1 MHHNGDLMD
10 KSMTMKIAAVIVVII
25 VIVAAAAI
33 MLKKGEKDPEAG
45 VVEVGSIYGNV
56 DGNGYIDDTDVR
68 IVQEVLDGKKNLADW
83 PLADANANG
92 KIDDEDLEIVK
103 KLANGEKTTASV
115 SDYYG
120 EVIKV
125 SFPLSNYA
133 VMGGTNMRTVVD
145 VLGLDDGMLAC
156 GTTKY
161 ISSALDKNLYDKM
174 QSGAIATLNSSLK
187 TEDVN
192 TLTKLGVTTVISED
206 SGMSSEDEIVKTL
219 NNLGISFLELNAK
232 DLTMTMKTTSTLGIL
247 SGKEDKAEKYNN
259 WTMDIMDTIEKK
271 EGDKW
276 GTATV
281 LCVTM
286 SNSVSGTESDYYA
299 ATQEVGGKNL
309 ADWTDKTR
317 KFNTGDTWLL
327 DSKYNADFLFHFK
340 SMSYPEAPAQADID
354 KYIGYFADTY
364 TYKEADGYYLIN
376 GVLPLPVRNA
386 IMAQTMYSDCFDEGW
401 AQSLLQEYVDEFLG
415 VDYDTSTGQYIWHP
429 TA

>member
-1 MHHNGDLMD
+1 
-10 KSMTMKIAAVIVVII
+10 MKIAAVVVVIVVI
-25 VIVAAAAI
+25 AAAAVI
-33 MLKKGEKDPEAG
+33 MLNKGEKDPEAG

-68 IVQEVLDGKKNLADW
+68 IVQEVLDGKKDLKDW

-103 KLANGEKTTASV
+103 KLANKEKTTAYV

-120 EVIKV
+120 TVIKV
-125 SFPLSNYA
+125 NYPLSNYA

-145 VLGLDDGMLAC
+145 VLGLENGMLAC

-161 ISSALDKNLYDKM
+161 ISPTLDKNLYDKM
-174 QSGAIATLNSSLK
+174 QSGAITTLSSSLS

-206 SGMSSEDEIVKTL
+206 SGMSSESDIVKML

-232 DLTMTMKTTSTLGIL
+232 NLTMTMKTTSTLGIL
-247 SGKEDKAEKYNN
+247 SGNEDKAEKYND
-259 WTMDIMDTIEKK
+259 WTTEVMDTIKK
-271 EGDKW
+271 NEGDKF

-281 LCVTM
+281 MCVTM
-286 SNSVSGTESDYYA
+286 SNSVSGTESDYYE

-309 ADWTDKTR
+309 ADWPDKTK
-317 KFNTGDTWLL
+317 KFAKGDTWLL

-340 SMSYPEAPAQADID
+340 SMSYPEAPDE
-354 KYIGYFADTY
+354 KTVNSYISYFENTY
-364 TYKEADGYYLIN
+364 TYKEANGYYLIN

-401 AQSLLQEYVDEFLG
+401 AQSLLQYYVDNFLG
-415 VDYDTSTGQYIWHP
+415 IDYDTSGDQYIWHP
-429 TA
+429 AA

>member
-10 KSMTMKIAAVIVVII
+10 KSMTMKIAAVVVVVI
-25 VIVAAAAI
+25 VIAAAAI
-33 MLKKGEKDPEAG
+33 IMLNKGGKDPEAG

-103 KLANGEKTTASV
+103 KLAKGEKTTASV

-120 EVIKV
+120 KVIKV

-247 SGKEDKAEKYNN
+247 SGNEDKAEKYND
-259 WTMDIMDTIEKK
+259 WTMDIMDTIKKK

-286 SNSVSGTESDYYA
+286 SNSVSGTDSDYYA

-354 KYIGYFADTY
+354 KYIGYFENTY

>member
-10 KSMTMKIAAVIVVII
+10 KSMTMKIAAVVVVVI
-25 VIVAAAAI
+25 VIAAAAVI
-33 MLKKGEKDPEAG
+33 MLNKSGKDPEAG

-120 EVIKV
+120 KVIKV

-174 QSGAIATLNSSLK
+174 QSGAITTLNSSLT

-247 SGKEDKAEKYNN
+247 SGNEDKAEKYND

-286 SNSVSGTESDYYA
+286 SNSVSGTDSDYYA

-317 KFNTGDTWLL
+317 RFNTGDTWLL
-327 DSKYNADFLFHFK
+327 DSKYNTDFLFHFK

-354 KYIGYFADTY
+354 KYIGYFENTY
-364 TYKEADGYYLIN
+364 TY
-376 GVLPLPVRNA
+376 
-386 IMAQTMYSDCFDEGW
+386 
-401 AQSLLQEYVDEFLG
+401 
-415 VDYDTSTGQYIWHP
+415 
-429 TA
+429 

>member
-10 KSMTMKIAAVIVVII
+10 KSMTMKIAAVVVVVI
-25 VIVAAAAI
+25 VIAAAAVI
-33 MLKKGEKDPEAG
+33 MLNKGGKDPEAG

-401 AQSLLQEYVDEFLG
+401 AQSLLQEYVDDFLG

>member
-1 MHHNGDLMD
+1 MD
-10 KSMTMKIAAVIVVII
+10 KSMTMKIAAVVVVVI
-25 VIVAAAAI
+25 VIAAAAVI
-33 MLKKGEKDPEAG
+33 MLNKGGKDPEAG

-125 SFPLSNYA
+125 NFPLSNYA

-247 SGKEDKAEKYNN
+247 SGNEDKAEKYND
-259 WTMDIMDTIEKK
+259 WTMDIMDTIKKK

-309 ADWTDKTR
+309 ADWPDKTR
-317 KFNTGDTWLL
+317 KFDTGQTWLF

-340 SMSYPEAPAQADID
+340 SMSYPEAPAESDVNN
-354 KYIGYFADTY
+354 YIGFFKDTY
-364 TYKEADGYYLIN
+364 TYKEANGYYLIN